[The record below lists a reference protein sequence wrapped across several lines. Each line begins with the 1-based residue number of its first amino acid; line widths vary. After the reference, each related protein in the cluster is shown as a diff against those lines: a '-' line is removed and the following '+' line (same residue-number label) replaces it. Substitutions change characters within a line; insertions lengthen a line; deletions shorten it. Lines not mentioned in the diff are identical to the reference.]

1 MKSIMQNGGYCWL
14 CGKNGSAEPLDKHHV
29 FGGALRGKSERYG
42 LTVYLCHGS
51 CHIFGERAAH
61 RSRETRE
68 LLQAAAQR
76 AAIKRYGWTR
86 EDFRRE
92 FGKNYLDDEPE
103 VGEEESGGFRAL
115 DEELCVSW

>member
-1 MKSIMQNGGYCWL
+1 MNSIIQGGKYCWL
-14 CGKNGSAEPLDKHHV
+14 CGANGSTDPLDKHHV
-29 FGGALRGKSERYG
+29 FGGALRSKSERYG

-68 LLQAAAQR
+68 RLQAAAQG
-76 AAIKRYGWTR
+76 AAMKRYGWTR
-86 EDFRRE
+86 EDFMRE
-92 FGKNYLDDEPE
+92 FGKNYLA
-103 VGEEESGGFRAL
+103 EESEESEAECGDFRLL